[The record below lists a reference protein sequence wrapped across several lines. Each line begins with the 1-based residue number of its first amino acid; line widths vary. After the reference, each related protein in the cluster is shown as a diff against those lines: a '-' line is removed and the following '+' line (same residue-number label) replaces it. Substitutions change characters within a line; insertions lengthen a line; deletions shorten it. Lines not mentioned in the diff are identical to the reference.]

1 MRKIPNL
8 WNVIGKKATIETEG
22 ETFRG
27 IVIDGTITLNVGDRQ
42 VCIPFGVI
50 RLLKVIE

>member
-8 WNVIGKKATIETEG
+8 WDIIDKKAIITAEG

-42 VCIPFGVI
+42 VCIPFGVV
-50 RLLKVIE
+50 RELKVIE

>member
-1 MRKIPNL
+1 MRKISNL
-8 WNVIGKKATIETEG
+8 WDIIGKKAMVDAEG

-50 RLLKVIE
+50 RELKVIE

>member
-1 MRKIPNL
+1 MKEIFGLREI
-8 WNVIGKKATIETEG
+8 VGKKVIVEVEG
-22 ETFRG
+22 ETFKG

-50 RLLKVIE
+50 REVKVIE

>member
-8 WNVIGKKATIETEG
+8 WNIIGKKAIIEAEG

-50 RLLKVIE
+50 RELKVIE

>member
-8 WNVIGKKATIETEG
+8 WHIIDKKAIIETEG
-22 ETFRG
+22 ESLRG
-27 IVIDGTITLNVGDRQ
+27 IVIDGTVTLNVGDRQ

-50 RLLKVIE
+50 RELKVIE